1 MLFYLL
7 SRGIDPATAQS
18 LLVYAFLADV
28 LGAVPLPEARRAI
41 ENALISQLPD
51 SQLLRKFR

>member
-7 SRGIDPATAQS
+7 SRGIDRETAQC

-28 LGAVPLPEARRAI
+28 LADMSVPSAREAVQE
-41 ENALISQLPD
+41 ALIAQLPD
-51 SQLLRKFR
+51 SQILKNFR